1 MCKYLRLCSCLALCV
16 ITLNGWSQQPAGKD
30 MPEYYRKEEIL
41 LYGKRYRIHNNY
53 LSFGPGFMSSTIRS
67 TSQKGLG
74 VDFNFHIRR
83 QYFQAG
89 ALMSGETIGS
99 NNHLQAHIC
108 YGYRKETK
116 TSNLA
121 FYAGP
126 NYYSG
131 VITQT
136 DPQLGVYPTY
146 YSGYGVY
153 VCAQG
158 IYKLAFDI
166 GIGSEVFAELSS
178 RQNMF
183 GVKVIAFFS
192 GAYVGKKKNY
202 NPNVRTE
209 RR

>member
-1 MCKYLRLCSCLALCV
+1 MFQRLRLFLVFFAPVLS
-16 ITLNGWSQQPAGKD
+16 GWSQQPASKE

-53 LSFGPGFMSSTIRS
+53 LSFGPGFISSTLRS

-83 QYFQAG
+83 QYFQVG
-89 ALMSGETIGS
+89 ALMSGETVGS

-131 VITQT
+131 VVTQS
-136 DPQLGVYPTY
+136 DPLLGIYPSY
-146 YSGYGVY
+146 YTGYGVY
-153 VCAQG
+153 ACAQG

-166 GIGSEVFAELSS
+166 GIGGEVFAELSS

-183 GVKVIAFFS
+183 GFKLIAFFS

-202 NPNVRTE
+202 NPNVRAE
-209 RR
+209 RKT